1 MAWYLK
7 KSVTTLEVVFYC
19 PPFVTAQPKVV
30 TMTEQNNENINTDN
44 NELETLKAEIDRL
57 WKHNETLLSEKKAE
71 TEKRKA
77 EQAEKDRL
85 AEETARKKGDFE
97 TLENGYKEKIAN
109 LEKQISDIQAERNHD
124 LIKSQS
130 VKIASQLSSNTH
142 NQEILQMLIEKRLTA
157 DNGQVKVTDGKGN
170 LTISTLDE
178 LVNEFKNGGKFD
190 ALIDGT
196 KASGTG
202 ATGQNSKSA
211 NDYTE
216 SERVA
221 LAQNNPTLFNQLFME
236 Q

>member
-1 MAWYLK
+1 
-7 KSVTTLEVVFYC
+7 
-19 PPFVTAQPKVV
+19 
-30 TMTEQNNENINTDN
+30 MTEQNNENTNTDDT
-44 NELETLKAEIDRL
+44 EVQTLKAEIERL
-57 WKHNETLLSEKKAE
+57 RKHNETLLGEKKAE

-77 EQAEKDRL
+77 EKAEKDKQ
-85 AEETARKKGDFE
+85 AEELARKKGDFE
-97 TLENGYKEKIAN
+97 TLEKSYQDKIVS
-109 LEKQISDIQAERNHD
+109 LEQQISDIQAERNHD

-157 DNGQVKVTDGKGN
+157 DNGQVKVTDGNGN

-196 KASGTG
+196 RASGTG

-216 SERVA
+216 AERVA

>member
-1 MAWYLK
+1 M
-7 KSVTTLEVVFYC
+7 VFYC

-30 TMTEQNNENINTDN
+30 TMSEQNNQTDNADN

-57 WKHNETLLSEKKAE
+57 RKHNETLLSEKKAE

-77 EQAEKDRL
+77 EQAQKDKQ
-85 AEETARKKGDFE
+85 AEELARKKGDFE
-97 TLENGYKEKIAN
+97 TLEKSYQDKIVS
-109 LEKQISDIQAERNHD
+109 LEQQISDIQAERNHD

-130 VKIASQLSSNTH
+130 AKMAGQLSSNAH

-157 DNGQVKVTDGKGN
+157 DNGQVKVTDGNGN

-202 ATGQNSKSA
+202 ATGQVGKSA

>member
-1 MAWYLK
+1 MNFEELLK
-7 KSVTTLEVVFYC
+7 SLGLTDEQVKTVISSAPKSDDLT
-19 PPFVTAQPKVV
+19 
-30 TMTEQNNENINTDN
+30 
-44 NELETLKAEIDRL
+44 AEIERL
-57 WKHNETLLSEKKAE
+57 RKHNETLLSEKKAE

-77 EQAEKDRL
+77 EQAEKDKQ
-85 AEETARKKGDFE
+85 AEELARKKGDFE

-109 LEKQISDIQAERNHD
+109 LEKQISDMTAERNHD

-130 VKIASQLSSNTH
+130 AKMASQLSTNPH

-190 ALIDGT
+190 SLIDGT
-196 KASGTG
+196 RASGTG

-216 SERVA
+216 AERVA
-221 LAQNNPTLFNQLFME
+221 LAQSNPTLFNQLFLE

>member
-1 MAWYLK
+1 
-7 KSVTTLEVVFYC
+7 
-19 PPFVTAQPKVV
+19 
-30 TMTEQNNENINTDN
+30 MTDENKTNQKITQEQFLAMQD
-44 NELETLKAEIDRL
+44 EIERL
-57 WKHNETLLSEKKAE
+57 RKHNETLLSEKKAE
-71 TEKRKA
+71 TERRKA

-97 TLENGYKEKIAN
+97 TLEKSYQDKIVS
-109 LEKQISDIQAERNHD
+109 LEQQISDIQAERNHD

-130 VKIASQLSSNTH
+130 AKMAGQLSSNAH
-142 NQEILQMLIEKRLTA
+142 NQEILQMLIEKRLVA
-157 DNGQVKVTDGKGN
+157 ENGTVKVTDNNGN

-216 SERVA
+216 AERVA
-221 LAQNNPTLFNQLFME
+221 LAQNNPMLFNQLFME